1 MKCSLLSSAL
11 AVLPSL
17 LALVSAGNYSN
28 PLRDVNGGDPN
39 IVWHEGWY
47 YFMSTN
53 FVDLQMTRA
62 TTLEGLKDGET
73 QQVWFD
79 STPSRCCNVWA
90 PEMHYIDGA
99 WHIYYSAGPNPLGE
113 QRSHVIRGKSLYFT

>member
-1 MKCSLLSSAL
+1 MKCSLFSSAL

-28 PLRDVNGGDPN
+28 PLRNVNGGDPN

-73 QQVWFD
+73 KQVWVD

-113 QRSHVIRGKSLYFT
+113 QRSHVIRGKSSHFT